1 MENWR
6 ENARTGHTH
15 DPNEVTVQLDGLGRQ
30 LSELRTQPHAQE
42 GSDGPVF
49 VDESGRRSKKFRR
62 IGWILALACAG
73 YAVTLVIALI
83 GGNSNAPS
91 LLIPGGA
98 DGEAATAEASPAPA
112 SDPSAPAAPA
122 EFTGAPSPSGPAD
135 LPSGQPGVAA
145 GEPGTDAR
153 PSASADTA
161 GGADASAGAGSTGG
175 ATDGPKPTAS
185 STPGTSAGDAGG
197 TDGTGGTGASGGS
210 GGEQPSTSPAPSAT
224 ATETGPPIDIPGLPG
239 GRQLAGEGTP

>member
-15 DPNEVTVQLDGLGRQ
+15 DPNEVTVQIDGLGRQ
-30 LSELRTQPHAQE
+30 LSELRTQPNAQE

-98 DGEAATAEASPAPA
+98 DEEATTVEVSPAPVSDA
-112 SDPSAPAAPA
+112 SATAAPA
-122 EFTGAPSPSGPAD
+122 EVTGAPSPSGAAD
-135 LPSGQPGVAA
+135 LPSGDPAAAA

-153 PSASADTA
+153 PSASADA
-161 GGADASAGAGSTGG
+161 AAGADTSTGAGNTGG
-175 ATDGPKPTAS
+175 ATDGPQTTAS

-197 TDGTGGTGASGGS
+197 TDATGGTGASGGS
-210 GGEQPSTSPAPSAT
+210 GGEQPSTSPAPST
-224 ATETGPPIDIPGLPG
+224 TPTETGPPIDIPGLPG